1 MPIYEYVCDTCQTQ
15 FSHLWRSIKAAE
27 GSPPPTCPA
36 CASLQTHRVLSQVA
50 VLGSVGG
57 LTPGEQA
64 AQRTQENRAASFTPK
79 EQLDKLRGGKKSPT

>member
-1 MPIYEYVCDTCQTQ
+1 MPIYEYVCDVCQTP
-15 FSHLWRSIKAAE
+15 FAHLWRSLKAAE
-27 GSPPPTCPA
+27 AGELPVCPA
-36 CASLQTHRVLSQVA
+36 CASPQTHRILSQVA

-79 EQLDKLRGGKKSPT
+79 EQLDKLRGGKKNNP